1 MYIEFDLPDVP
12 TKPDAFAQYWLRSM
26 FISAPSN
33 RHEINALGSTYVRL
47 VSAALVEY
55 EEGGKRLQEF
65 WATHT
70 SFNLS
75 AMHRSTSH
83 FESCIFNANR
93 ATNCFRRLRGDRLHD
108 PIANALRQQKYYF
121 SQDAI
126 ADRIREMRNEIH
138 HLEDS
143 VLNGQVV
150 QGQSFALRADGPEV
164 PHPTEENQTV
174 KTIDR
179 LVIGSHEISFRELV
193 QWLKEMT
200 DAVTKIAEVLPSS
213 SPPPAQP
220 NAV

>member
-12 TKPDAFAQYWLRSM
+12 PKPDMFAQYWLRSI
-26 FISAPSN
+26 FISSAST
-33 RHEINALGSTYVRL
+33 RYEINALASTYIRL

-55 EEGGKRLQEF
+55 EEGSKRLRDF

-75 AMHRSTSH
+75 AMHRSISH

-108 PIANALRQQKYYF
+108 PIALALRQQKFSF

-143 VLNGQVV
+143 VLDGQIT
-150 QGQSFALRADGPEV
+150 QGQNFALRPDGPEV

-179 LVIGSHEISFRELV
+179 LVIGPHEILFRELV

-200 DAVTKIAEVLPSS
+200 DAVSKIAEVLPSS
-213 SPPPAQP
+213 SPPPETP